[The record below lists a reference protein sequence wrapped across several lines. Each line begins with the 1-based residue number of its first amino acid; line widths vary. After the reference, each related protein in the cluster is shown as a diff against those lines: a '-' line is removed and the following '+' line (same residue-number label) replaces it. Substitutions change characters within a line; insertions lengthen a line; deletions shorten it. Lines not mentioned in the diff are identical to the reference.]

1 MIKAMINTII
11 NTMKPQFEGVKN
23 AAANISGGG
32 RGDYTAAMFQADF
45 PQFYT
50 KATAE
55 ETMALLPAAMLEMFI
70 AEANGIID
78 CERWGTSWR
87 YAAGLY
93 VAHQAALY
101 LRSFAPGSDTPK
113 QAAQSG
119 EVVGVVKSAK
129 LGDASV
135 TYDTEALTAATAKW
149 GDLNATVY
157 GQMLATRARLAGLGG
172 SYVI

>member
-1 MIKAMINTII
+1 
-11 NTMKPQFEGVKN
+11 MKPQFWGLR
-23 AAANISGGG
+23 ATAANISGGG
-32 RGDYTAAMFQADF
+32 SGGYTAAMFQADF

-50 KATAE
+50 RVTE
-55 ETMALLPAAMLEMFI
+55 EEPGAALFPAAQLEMFI
-70 AEANGIID
+70 AEANGIINK
-78 CERWGTSWR
+78 ERWGASWR

-101 LRSFAPGSDTPK
+101 LRSFASGSDTPK

-119 EVVGVVKSAK
+119 EVIGVIKSAK

-135 TYDTEALTAATAKW
+135 TYDTEALTAATAQW

-157 GQMLATRARLAGLGG
+157 GQMLATRARLVGMGG

>member
-1 MIKAMINTII
+1 
-11 NTMKPQFEGVKN
+11 MKPQFFGLVGL
-23 AAANISGGG
+23 AANISDGG
-32 RGDYTAAMFQADF
+32 RGNYTAEMFQADF
-45 PQFYT
+45 PQFYS
-50 KATAE
+50 KGSPE
-55 ETMALLPAAMLEMFI
+55 EGVSPKLLLPAAMLAVFI
-70 AEANGIID
+70 DEANSAVAP
-78 CERWGTSWR
+78 ERWGGSWR

-101 LRSFAPGSDTPK
+101 LRSFAPGSGTPK

-135 TYDTEALTAATAKW
+135 TYDTEALTAATAQW

-157 GQMLATRARLAGLGG
+157 GQMLATRARLVGMGG

>member
-1 MIKAMINTII
+1 MKA
-11 NTMKPQFEGVKN
+11 QFWGVKA
-23 AAANISGGG
+23 AAANISAGG
-32 RGDYTAAMFQADF
+32 RGAYTAAMFQADF
-45 PQFYT
+45 PQFYA
-50 KATAE
+50 KEYPAR
-55 ETMALLPAAMLEMFI
+55 ALLPEAVLEMFI
-70 AEANGIID
+70 AEANGIINK
-78 CERWGTSWR
+78 ERWGTSWR

-93 VAHQAALY
+93 V
-101 LRSFAPGSDTPK
+101 PK

-135 TYDTEALTAATAKW
+135 TYDTEALTAATAQW

-157 GQMLATRARLAGLGG
+157 GQMLATRARLVGMGG

>member
-1 MIKAMINTII
+1 
-11 NTMKPQFEGVKN
+11 MKPQFSGVR
-23 AAANISGGG
+23 AVAANINASG
-32 RGDYTAAMFQADF
+32 RGAYTAAMFQADF

-50 KATAE
+50 SATAE
-55 ETMALLPAAMLEMFI
+55 APRASLLPVAVLEMFI
-70 AEANGIID
+70 AEANGIIGR
-78 CERWGTSWR
+78 ERWADSWR
-87 YAAGLY
+87 YAVGLY

-101 LRSFAPGSDTPK
+101 LRSFSEGSDTPK

-119 EVVGVVKSAK
+119 ELTGVVKSAK

-135 TYDTEALTAATAKW
+135 TYDTEALTAATSAW

-157 GQMLATRARLAGLGG
+157 GQMLATRARLIGMGG

>member
-1 MIKAMINTII
+1 MKA
-11 NTMKPQFEGVKN
+11 QFWGVKA
-23 AAANISGGG
+23 AAANISAGG
-32 RGDYTAAMFQADF
+32 RGAYTAAMFQADF
-45 PQFYT
+45 PQFYA
-50 KATAE
+50 KEYPAR
-55 ETMALLPAAMLEMFI
+55 ALLPEAVLEMFI
-70 AEANGIID
+70 AEANGIINK
-78 CERWGTSWR
+78 ERWGTSWR

-101 LRSFAPGSDTPK
+101 LRSFAPGSGTPK

-135 TYDTEALTAATAKW
+135 TYDTEALTAATAQW

-157 GQMLATRARLAGLGG
+157 GQMLATRARLVGMGG

>member
-1 MIKAMINTII
+1 
-11 NTMKPQFEGVKN
+11 MKPQFLGMKA
-23 AAANISGGG
+23 AAANINAGG
-32 RGDYTAAMFQADF
+32 RGVYTAAMFQADF

-50 KATAE
+50 RATAE
-55 ETMALLPAAMLEMFI
+55 EPVASLLPAAVLEMFI
-70 AEANGIID
+70 AETNGIID
-78 CERWGTSWR
+78 RERWADSWR

-101 LRSFAPGSDTPK
+101 LRSFSEGSDTPK

-119 EVVGVVKSAK
+119 ELTGVVKSAK

-135 TYDTEALTAATAKW
+135 TYDTEALTAATSAW

-157 GQMLATRARLAGLGG
+157 GQMLATRARLICMGG